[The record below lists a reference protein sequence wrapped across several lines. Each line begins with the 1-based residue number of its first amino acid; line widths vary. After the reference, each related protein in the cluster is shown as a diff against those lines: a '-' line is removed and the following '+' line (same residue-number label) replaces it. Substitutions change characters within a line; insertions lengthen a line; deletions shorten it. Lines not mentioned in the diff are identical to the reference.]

1 MPSETS
7 QELKRRSATI
17 VRRLRKAH
25 PDATCE
31 LNWRSPFE
39 LLVATILS
47 AQCTDAKVNEVTPGL
62 FERYPHPAALAS
74 ADVAGLEKL
83 VRPTGFF
90 RRKAEAIREASRML
104 VEEFEGEVPR
114 TMEELLTLPSVAR
127 KSANV
132 VLGTAYGVAAGVVVD
147 THVMRLSQRMGLTER
162 TQPEK
167 IELDLMEII
176 PKKDWIVF
184 GHTMTIHGRRVC
196 DAKRP
201 RCVDCPVSDVCP
213 RIGVG

>member
-1 MPSETS
+1 VAAEPP
-7 QELKRRSATI
+7 QERKRRAATI
-17 VRRLRKAH
+17 VRRLRKAY

-31 LNWRSPFE
+31 LNWGSPFE

-47 AQCTDAKVNEVTPGL
+47 AQCTDAKVNEVTPAL
-62 FERYPHPAALAS
+62 FARYPNPAALAAAKL
-74 ADVAGLEKL
+74 ADLERL
-83 VRPTGFF
+83 VHATGFF
-90 RRKAEAIREASRML
+90 RRKAQAIREASRRI
-104 VEEFEGEVPR
+104 VEDFDGEAPR

-147 THVMRLSQRMGLTER
+147 THVMRLSKRMGLTER
-162 TQPEK
+162 SAPEK
-167 IELDLMEII
+167 IELDLMETVA
-176 PKKDWIVF
+176 KKDWIAF

-201 RCVDCPVSDVCP
+201 RCSECPVGDLCP